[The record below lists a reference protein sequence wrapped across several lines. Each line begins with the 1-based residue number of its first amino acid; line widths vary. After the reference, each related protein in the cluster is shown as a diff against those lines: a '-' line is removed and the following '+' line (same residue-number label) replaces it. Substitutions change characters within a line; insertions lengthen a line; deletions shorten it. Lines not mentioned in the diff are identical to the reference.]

1 MEPSAATPK
10 RRLSASAAE
19 VYPKARRS
27 LQDTSPK
34 GSLDAR
40 PARKASPSVP
50 RFFPPAGAADEGASH
65 VVPSSVAAAVLNESP
80 PPSPRAD
87 AADAYAE
94 APPSPR
100 PRADAPAYAY
110 PYTESPKV
118 SPRYEPTGYEPTGF
132 EDEPRDMA
140 ERLGWRPTGYY
151 GAGSPSPSPPP
162 PSPRADE
169 LSYAYAGGASGPDVQ
184 DAPLRLPAGR
194 VPARRS
200 M

>member
-50 RFFPPAGAADEGASH
+50 RFFPPAGAADEEASH

-80 PPSPRAD
+80 PPSPRA
-87 AADAYAE
+87 
-94 APPSPR
+94 
-100 PRADAPAYAY
+100 
-110 PYTESPKV
+110 
-118 SPRYEPTGYEPTGF
+118 
-132 EDEPRDMA
+132 
-140 ERLGWRPTGYY
+140 
-151 GAGSPSPSPPP
+151 
-162 PSPRADE
+162 
-169 LSYAYAGGASGPDVQ
+169 
-184 DAPLRLPAGR
+184 
-194 VPARRS
+194 
-200 M
+200 